1 MLYKIL
7 RNSILA
13 FIFLIHVNSF
23 SQTPTASFI
32 SLPASSSGTVTV
44 CVGQAV
50 TFVNT
55 SSNTL
60 SGSTYTWNF
69 GVGAIPA
76 TASGIGPHT
85 VTYSSPISSTTA
97 SLNVNNNNGQQSNS
111 SLNVVV
117 NLSPISNLT
126 LLNTASSFGTSTTNG
141 QILFRN
147 CTSDSITSFQFSSSY
162 ASSVTQTFNWG
173 DGSPN
178 SVQTD
183 LSATNQ
189 ISHNYGLGQFVLT
202 HTVVLANACQVVKQY
217 FIFNGEAPII
227 TVSGSGQTTC
237 LPFPYSIDV
246 LSNNIPGTVY
256 TVSFTD
262 GSPVNIFSSTND
274 TTISHVFNTS
284 SCGESYQ
291 VGPITIENAFQATII
306 AQNGCGTSFA
316 TLGPITISTGTDAIY
331 SYSPASPICEGE
343 PVTFTNQSYSGEN
356 VNQNGCTTNYGFYW
370 SVLEPNGW
378 NVTSGSLGSN
388 NGAIGSSYDFATW
401 NTPVQNELEITFDTP
416 GDYHVWLYTGNACGI
431 DSVEH
436 LVTILPNSRVNINPI
451 NPFICSGNL
460 SDTIFM
466 SSSIEGYLITWEV
479 TDVLNVD
486 GFNPVYGSGT
496 TTDTIFP
503 VQLINTSNILGYVVI
518 NASVGCS
525 DLPPAI
531 DTLFVYPQGNLI
543 VSPLQDYLC
552 SNETTDIDISS
563 NLQNA
568 TFTWTASF
576 PSIISGASSGSG
588 NTISQTLFNSGTT
601 IANVTYTIY
610 IGNVTCPGD
619 SIVVIVA
626 VQPGINLNQ
635 NNDTTL
641 CPGSLLNPIDYIS
654 SPVGATYTWTNN
666 NTSIGIGASGNG
678 QVPTWTTPAN
688 NTGNPVVGTITVTAL
703 LDPSCPPSVTDF
715 IVTISPSANLE
726 VSTLDTLVC
735 SGQSHDVIVQ
745 SNVSS
750 AIITWTAIA
759 PPSIS
764 GSSNGNGN
772 PGNIDDIL
780 INDGSTSSN
789 DTVFYTVSISN
800 VQCPSSNLIVSVT
813 VQPQISMNDIPN
825 ILVCPGQP
833 LINPV
838 DFSTIPSGGNFTWTN
853 SNTAIG
859 LPSSGSGQIASW
871 NAPSNTT
878 SSPIVG
884 NITISA
890 QLNGCPIVQDVFSV
904 TINPTPDYVYTLN
917 PINGFSC
924 ISTTATI
931 NGIVS
936 VPNLSILWS
945 GPNIISSQVNDSI
958 IVGSPGTYVISMTD
972 TTTGCSSN
980 ELIQIDPPTQINI
993 TDSSSE
999 NITCYGLSNGSI
1011 SISTDNF
1018 SPLTYTWTPSV
1029 GSGPIIS
1036 GLAPGSYTV
1045 NVSNSDLCEDQTTI
1059 IITEPSLI
1067 SITPVDSIGSECGEA
1082 NGSLSVI
1089 ASGGQG
1095 PYSYNWD
1102 NGNTGANNT
1111 EIDEGNYS
1119 VTVTDNSGCS
1129 VSNSFDLGCTEL
1141 IPIIIPQFISPNGD
1155 GKNDTWI
1162 IQNLELYPDNKVW
1175 VYNRWGNLVFSSEP
1189 YDNANGWDGTYTGL
1203 GKTGPLPAS
1212 TYFYLIDT
1220 MKKSQDVYKG
1230 YLEVQP

>member
-1 MLYKIL
+1 
-7 RNSILA
+7 
-13 FIFLIHVNSF
+13 
-23 SQTPTASFI
+23 
-32 SLPASSSGTVTV
+32 
-44 CVGQAV
+44 
-50 TFVNT
+50 
-55 SSNTL
+55 
-60 SGSTYTWNF
+60 
-69 GVGAIPA
+69 
-76 TASGIGPHT
+76 
-85 VTYSSPISSTTA
+85 
-97 SLNVNNNNGQQSNS
+97 
-111 SLNVVV
+111 
-117 NLSPISNLT
+117 
-126 LLNTASSFGTSTTNG
+126 
-141 QILFRN
+141 
-147 CTSDSITSFQFSSSY
+147 
-162 ASSVTQTFNWG
+162 
-173 DGSPN
+173 
-178 SVQTD
+178 
-183 LSATNQ
+183 
-189 ISHNYGLGQFVLT
+189 
-202 HTVVLANACQVVKQY
+202 
-217 FIFNGEAPII
+217 
-227 TVSGSGQTTC
+227 
-237 LPFPYSIDV
+237 
-246 LSNNIPGTVY
+246 
-256 TVSFTD
+256 
-262 GSPVNIFSSTND
+262 
-274 TTISHVFNTS
+274 
-284 SCGESYQ
+284 
-291 VGPITIENAFQATII
+291 
-306 AQNGCGTSFA
+306 
-316 TLGPITISTGTDAIY
+316 
-331 SYSPASPICEGE
+331 
-343 PVTFTNQSYSGEN
+343 
-356 VNQNGCTTNYGFYW
+356 
-370 SVLEPNGW
+370 
-378 NVTSGSLGSN
+378 
-388 NGAIGSSYDFATW
+388 
-401 NTPVQNELEITFDTP
+401 
-416 GDYHVWLYTGNACGI
+416 
-431 DSVEH
+431 
-436 LVTILPNSRVNINPI
+436 
-451 NPFICSGNL
+451 
-460 SDTIFM
+460 
-466 SSSIEGYLITWEV
+466 
-479 TDVLNVD
+479 
-486 GFNPVYGSGT
+486 
-496 TTDTIFP
+496 
-503 VQLINTSNILGYVVI
+503 
-518 NASVGCS
+518 
-525 DLPPAI
+525 
-531 DTLFVYPQGNLI
+531 
-543 VSPLQDYLC
+543 
-552 SNETTDIDISS
+552 
-563 NLQNA
+563 
-568 TFTWTASF
+568 
-576 PSIISGASSGSG
+576 
-588 NTISQTLFNSGTT
+588 
-601 IANVTYTIY
+601 
-610 IGNVTCPGD
+610 
-619 SIVVIVA
+619 VVIVA

-641 CPGSLLNPIDYIS
+641 CPGSLLNPINYIS

-688 NTGNPVVGTITVTAL
+688 NTGNPIVGTITVTAL

-735 SGQSHDVIVQ
+735 SGQSPDVIVQ

-789 DTVFYTVSISN
+789 DTVFYTISISN

-838 DFSTIPSGGNFTWTN
+838 DFSTIPSGGTFTWTN

-871 NAPSNTT
+871 TAPSNTT
-878 SSPIVG
+878 SSAIVG

-924 ISTTATI
+924 ISTTITI
-931 NGIVS
+931 NGTVSIPNSSIV
-936 VPNLSILWS
+936 WS

-958 IVGSPGTYVISMTD
+958 IVGSAGTYVISMTD
-972 TTTGCSSN
+972 TTTGCSAN

-1018 SPLTYTWTPSV
+1018 SPLTYTWNPNV

-1045 NVSNSDLCEDQTTI
+1045 NVSNSDLCEDQTII

-1111 EIDEGNYS
+1111 EIDAGNYS

-1189 YDNANGWDGTYTGL
+1189 YENDWDGTYTGL